1 MKGTFDERIC
11 LVNLFCYFS
20 MTRSVLSDED
30 KAVENAKWG
39 LGIAAVVGMFM
50 QSFIKLLMFLHFQ
63 VDCSWQ
69 ENSLKNDMMYNDN
82 FIKVKDSQ

>member
-20 MTRSVLSDED
+20 MTRSILSDED

-50 QSFIKLLMFLHFQ
+50 NLS
-63 VDCSWQ
+63 
-69 ENSLKNDMMYNDN
+69 
-82 FIKVKDSQ
+82 